1 MLTGL
6 ADSTVRNAI
15 IRLEATGFLSKKP
28 RFRENGSM
36 SSNELTLNIGQVIV
50 QVKKFA
56 SPVAIEATPPPP
68 QHGGPPSVLRRTPP
82 PHGGTPELLSI
93 ELPIERSQDKPS
105 SQRARDVIFDTLAEL
120 GKINPKMNRAS
131 AGKLAKAKALILE
144 SCPDVTPEEISFYAE
159 VTNLVIDDCDRK

>member
-1 MLTGL
+1 
-6 ADSTVRNAI
+6 
-15 IRLEATGFLSKKP
+15 
-28 RFRENGSM
+28 M

-56 SPVAIEATPPPP
+56 APLAIEATAPPP

-82 PHGGTPELLSI
+82 PHGGTPELVSI

-105 SQRARDVIFDTLAEL
+105 SQRARDAIFDTLADL

-144 SCPDVTPEEISFYAE
+144 SCPDVTPDEIRRRADAYRREHPTWTFTPMALA
-159 VTNLVIDDCDRK
+159 TNWDTLGSQGSQDTRQQILAGLP